1 MNNSCSD
8 ESEQNNDSVRTK
20 RQTTSVSSV
29 KVLMKEVRVPV
40 VTQVSKLKKL
50 EEVNQKLSSRLRIC
64 LKQNEALI
72 NVTQHITK
80 CLQIMKKLDFLK
92 SKDKLINEL
101 EINDLNRELSLE
113 EEETNHWKLKY
124 ESIEAEEANDQNN
137 ICGAKG
143 FIYFSFIFHKLLLL
157 NINQ

>member
-1 MNNSCSD
+1 LNNSCSD
-8 ESEQNNDSVRTK
+8 ESEQNNDSVRIK

-64 LKQNEALI
+64 LKQNSALI

-101 EINDLNRELSLE
+101 EINDLNRQLSLE

-124 ESIEAEEANDQNN
+124 ESIEAEEANNENN
-137 ICGAKG
+137 ICGTQG
-143 FIYFSFIFHKLLLL
+143 LIYKLLLFHKLLLL
-157 NINQ
+157 NIKQ